1 MCADVCKLSKNR
13 HDRHGLCGN
22 VRLSRLQRRYGSFWP
37 LIMGMISLLVIF
49 FGGVYAYME
58 VEGWSYLESFYM
70 VLIALSTVGF
80 EEVRPLS
87 DNGMILTSVLII
99 LGVGNFAFL
108 IGSFTQIL
116 VEGRIQTVWGR
127 HRVQKAIDKLNN
139 HTIVCG
145 YGRIGSIAVREI
157 EREGLPVVAIEMAD
171 ELVSKM
177 EEDEVLFLSGDA
189 TDDDILT
196 RAGIMRAKNLIT
208 ALSSEAA
215 NVYVSLTARQM
226 NPNLNIVARANEEA
240 HIHRLER
247 AGANRVMLPHTIGGI
262 RMAQSVVRPT
272 VTSFLEL
279 AVAGDGMELSME
291 ELVISERSEL
301 CGKNLIESKIRQRF
315 NVIIITLKRADGT
328 MLFNPAAQTVLSAG
342 DTIIAVGDREN
353 LSSLWEVTA

>member
-1 MCADVCKLSKNR
+1 MCADVCRMNRGR
-13 HDRHGLCGN
+13 HDKLGLCGKIKF
-22 VRLSRLQRRYGSFWP
+22 SKLQQRYGSFWP
-37 LIMGMISLLVIF
+37 LIMGLCTLMLIF

-58 VEGWSYLESFYM
+58 VEGWSYLDSFYM

-80 EEVRPLS
+80 EEVHPLS
-87 DNGMILTSVLII
+87 DNGMVLTSVLII

-127 HRVQKAIDKLNN
+127 HRVQKSIDKLNN

-145 YGRIGSIAVREI
+145 YGRIGSIALREI
-157 EREGLPVVAIEMAD
+157 EREGLPVVAVEMGE
-171 ELVSKM
+171 ELIPKM
-177 EEDEVLFLSGDA
+177 EADEVLFIAGDA
-189 TDDDILT
+189 TSDDVLM
-196 RAGIMRAKNLIT
+196 RAGIARAKNLIT

-215 NVYVSLTARQM
+215 NVYVSLTARQL
-226 NPNLNIVARANEEA
+226 NPKLHIVARANNES

-247 AGANRVMLPHTIGGI
+247 AGADRVMLPHTIGGI
-262 RMAQSVVRPT
+262 RMAQSVVRPA

-279 AVAGDGMELSME
+279 TVAGDGMELSME
-291 ELVISERSEL
+291 ELTISERSEF

-328 MLFNPAAQTVLSAG
+328 MLFNPDAKTVLSAG

-353 LSSLWEVTA
+353 LGNLWEVTA